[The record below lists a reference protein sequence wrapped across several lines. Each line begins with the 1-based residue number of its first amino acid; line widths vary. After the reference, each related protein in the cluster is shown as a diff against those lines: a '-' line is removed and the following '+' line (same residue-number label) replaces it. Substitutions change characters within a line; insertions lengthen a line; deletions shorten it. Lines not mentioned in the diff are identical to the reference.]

1 MNLAKKI
8 NLHYTTIQGSFGI
21 GFGALMSFG
30 AVLMLSRGLS
40 NSALGVVTCIAQ
52 LLPMV
57 LQPAVTSFAAARRG
71 MTTRKMLML
80 LTLPILVMAVVMLLA
95 PQSLGVIIAGY
106 MLIFLMVNLITPYHN
121 VLMVDFLTRGVEVNY
136 GLGRG
141 VGSGTFALATL
152 VLGFV
157 LEGRDSV
164 LIVPVIGG
172 AMLLQLLC
180 VAAFRYPLPAV
191 EAAAEEQR
199 EAVSRMAILR
209 SRRDFVLLLGAVALL
224 LGVHNVTN
232 VYMVH
237 VIDRVGGAESL
248 MGIILGVSAVTEL
261 ISMPLFPKLQRKFG
275 ITALLRF
282 AAAFFVVRLVLLLL
296 APSGEF
302 LYLAAVAQFASSG
315 ILLPAIVYYV
325 AQTLTPE
332 QQTNG
337 QGMIHLAGYCLGP
350 ALITLGV
357 GAVVDGSGIQ
367 AALGVMIALA
377 AVGTVL
383 MAAAT
388 RKRGESCL

>member
-57 LQPAVTSFAAARRG
+57 LQPAVTSFAARRAG

-191 EAAAEEQR
+191 ETVEEQR
-199 EAVSRMAILR
+199 EAVGRMAILR

-282 AAAFFVVRLVLLLL
+282 AAAFFVVRLVLLLV
-296 APSGEF
+296 APSGGF

-388 RKRGESCL
+388 RKKGESCL

>member
-8 NLHYTTIQGSFGI
+8 NLHYATIQGSFGI

-71 MTTRKMLML
+71 MTTRKMLRL

-191 EAAAEEQR
+191 ETVEEQR
-199 EAVSRMAILR
+199 EAVGRMAILR

-282 AAAFFVVRLVLLLL
+282 SAAFFVVRLVLLLL
-296 APSGEF
+296 APSGGF

-388 RKRGESCL
+388 RKRK

>member
-57 LQPAVTSFAAARRG
+57 LQPAVTSFAARREG

-180 VAAFRYPLPAV
+180 VEAFRYPLPAV
-191 EAAAEEQR
+191 ETVEEQR
-199 EAVSRMAILR
+199 EAVGRMAILR

-282 AAAFFVVRLVLLLL
+282 SAAFFVVRLVLLLL
-296 APSGEF
+296 APSGGF

-383 MAAAT
+383 MVAAT
-388 RKRGESCL
+388 RKRK

>member
-191 EAAAEEQR
+191 ETVEEQR
-199 EAVSRMAILR
+199 EAVGRMAILR

-282 AAAFFVVRLVLLLL
+282 AAAFFVVRLVLLLV
-296 APSGEF
+296 APSGGF

-388 RKRGESCL
+388 RKK

>member
-191 EAAAEEQR
+191 ETVEEQR
-199 EAVSRMAILR
+199 EAVGRMAILR
-209 SRRDFVLLLGAVALL
+209 SRRDFLLLLGAVALL

-325 AQTLTPE
+325 AQALTPE

-388 RKRGESCL
+388 RKK

>member
-191 EAAAEEQR
+191 ETVEEQR
-199 EAVSRMAILR
+199 EAVGRMAILR

-388 RKRGESCL
+388 RKKGESCL

>member
-191 EAAAEEQR
+191 ETVEEQR
-199 EAVSRMAILR
+199 EAVGRMAILR

-282 AAAFFVVRLVLLLL
+282 AATFFVVRLVLLLL
-296 APSGEF
+296 APSGGF

-325 AQTLTPE
+325 AETLTPE

-388 RKRGESCL
+388 RKQ

>member
-57 LQPAVTSFAAARRG
+57 LQPAVTSFAARREG

-191 EAAAEEQR
+191 ETVEEQR

-282 AAAFFVVRLVLLLL
+282 AAAFFVVRLVLLLV
-296 APSGEF
+296 APSGGF
-302 LYLAAVAQFASSG
+302 LYLAAVAQFGSSG

-383 MAAAT
+383 MVAAT
-388 RKRGESCL
+388 RKQ

>member
-57 LQPAVTSFAAARRG
+57 LQPAVTSFAAARRAG

-191 EAAAEEQR
+191 ETVEEQR

-296 APSGEF
+296 APSGGF

-388 RKRGESCL
+388 RKK

>member
-57 LQPAVTSFAAARRG
+57 LQPAVTSFAARREG

-106 MLIFLMVNLITPYHN
+106 MLMFLMVNLITPYHN

-191 EAAAEEQR
+191 ETVEEQR
-199 EAVSRMAILR
+199 EAVGRMAILR

-282 AAAFFVVRLVLLLL
+282 AAAFFVVRLVLLLV

-350 ALITLGV
+350 ALITLGGGEGGV
-357 GAVVDGSGIQ
+357 GSGIE
-367 AALGVMIALA
+367 AARGVMIALG

-388 RKRGESCL
+388 RKKKLTVNN

>member
-191 EAAAEEQR
+191 ETVEEQR
-199 EAVSRMAILR
+199 EAVGRMAILR

-296 APSGEF
+296 APSGGF

-388 RKRGESCL
+388 RKRK

>member
-57 LQPAVTSFAAARRG
+57 LQPAVTSFGARRG

-191 EAAAEEQR
+191 ETVEEQR
-199 EAVSRMAILR
+199 EAVGRMAILR
-209 SRRDFVLLLGAVALL
+209 SRRDFLLLLGAVALL

-248 MGIILGVSAVTEL
+248 MGSILGVSAVTEL

-367 AALGVMIALA
+367 AALREKIALA

-388 RKRGESCL
+388 RKKGESCL

>member
-180 VAAFRYPLPAV
+180 VATFRYPLPAV
-191 EAAAEEQR
+191 ETAEEQR
-199 EAVSRMAILR
+199 EAVGRMAILR

-296 APSGEF
+296 APSGGF

-325 AQTLTPE
+325 AETLTPE

-388 RKRGESCL
+388 RKQ

>member
-164 LIVPVIGG
+164 LLVPVIGG

-191 EAAAEEQR
+191 ETVEEQR
-199 EAVSRMAILR
+199 EAVGRMAILR

-282 AAAFFVVRLVLLLL
+282 AAAFFVVRLVLLLV
-296 APSGEF
+296 APSGGF

-388 RKRGESCL
+388 RKKGESCL

>member
-191 EAAAEEQR
+191 ETVEEQR
-199 EAVSRMAILR
+199 EAVGRMAILR

-282 AAAFFVVRLVLLLL
+282 AAAFFVVRLVLLLV

-388 RKRGESCL
+388 RKK

>member
-191 EAAAEEQR
+191 ETVEEQR
-199 EAVSRMAILR
+199 EAVGRMAILR

-296 APSGEF
+296 APSGGF

-388 RKRGESCL
+388 RKKGESCL

>member
-191 EAAAEEQR
+191 ETVEEQR
-199 EAVSRMAILR
+199 EAVGRMAILR

-248 MGIILGVSAVTEL
+248 MGSILGVSAVTEL

-388 RKRGESCL
+388 RKRK

>member
-8 NLHYTTIQGSFGI
+8 NLHYTTIQGTFGI

-52 LLPMV
+52 LLPML
-57 LQPAVTSFAAARRG
+57 LQPAVTSFAARRQG

-80 LTLPILVMAVVMLLA
+80 LTLPILVMAVVMMLA
-95 PQSLGVIIAGY
+95 PSSLAVIIAGY
-106 MLIFLMVNLITPYHN
+106 TLIFVVINLITPYHN

-164 LIVPVIGG
+164 LIVPVIGV
-172 AMLLQLLC
+172 AMFLQLLC

-191 EAAAEEQR
+191 EVAAEE
-199 EAVSRMAILR
+199 ETPAVSRMAILK
-209 SRRDFVLLLGAVALL
+209 SRGDFVLLLCAVALL

-275 ITALLRF
+275 IKALLRF
-282 AAAFFVVRLVLLLL
+282 AAVFFVVRLVLLLV
-296 APSGEF
+296 APGGGF
-302 LYLAAVAQFASSG
+302 LYLAAVAQFGSSG
-315 ILLPAIVYYV
+315 ILLPAIVYFV

-357 GAVVDGSGIQ
+357 GAVVDMSGIQ

-377 AVGTVL
+377 AVGAML
-383 MAAAT
+383 MVAAT
-388 RKRGESCL
+388 RKK

>member
-141 VGSGTFALATL
+141 AGSGTFALATL

-191 EAAAEEQR
+191 ETVEEQR
-199 EAVSRMAILR
+199 EAVGRMAILR

-282 AAAFFVVRLVLLLL
+282 SAAFFVVRLVLLLL
-296 APSGEF
+296 APSGGF

-388 RKRGESCL
+388 RKKGESCL

>member
-57 LQPAVTSFAAARRG
+57 LQPAVTSFAAARREG

-180 VAAFRYPLPAV
+180 VATFRYPLPAV
-191 EAAAEEQR
+191 ETAEEQR
-199 EAVSRMAILR
+199 EAVGRMAILR

-296 APSGEF
+296 APSGGF

-388 RKRGESCL
+388 RKQ

>member
-180 VAAFRYPLPAV
+180 VATFRYPLPAV
-191 EAAAEEQR
+191 ETVEEQR
-199 EAVSRMAILR
+199 EAVGRMAILR

-296 APSGEF
+296 APSGGF

-367 AALGVMIALA
+367 AALSVMVALA

-388 RKRGESCL
+388 RKKGESCL

>member
-191 EAAAEEQR
+191 ETVEEQR
-199 EAVSRMAILR
+199 EAVGRMAILR
-209 SRRDFVLLLGAVALL
+209 SRRDFLLLLGAVALL

-282 AAAFFVVRLVLLLL
+282 AAAFFVVRLVLLLV
-296 APSGEF
+296 APSGGF

-388 RKRGESCL
+388 RKK

>member
-191 EAAAEEQR
+191 ETVEEQR
-199 EAVSRMAILR
+199 EAVGRMAILR

-296 APSGEF
+296 APSGGF

-367 AALGVMIALA
+367 AALSVMIALA

-388 RKRGESCL
+388 RKQ

>member
-191 EAAAEEQR
+191 ETVEEQR
-199 EAVSRMAILR
+199 EAVGRMAILR

-296 APSGEF
+296 APSGGF

-367 AALGVMIALA
+367 AALSVMIALA

-388 RKRGESCL
+388 RKRK

>member
-21 GFGALMSFG
+21 GFGALRSFG

-191 EAAAEEQR
+191 ETVEEQR
-199 EAVSRMAILR
+199 EAVGRMAILR

-282 AAAFFVVRLVLLLL
+282 AAAFFVVRLVLLLV
-296 APSGEF
+296 APSGGF

-388 RKRGESCL
+388 RKKGESCL

>member
-191 EAAAEEQR
+191 ETVEEQR
-199 EAVSRMAILR
+199 EAVGRMAILR

-296 APSGEF
+296 APSGGF

-388 RKRGESCL
+388 RKQ

>member
-191 EAAAEEQR
+191 ETVEEQR
-199 EAVSRMAILR
+199 EAVGRMAILR

-296 APSGEF
+296 APSGGF

-325 AQTLTPE
+325 AETLTPE

-388 RKRGESCL
+388 RKRK

>member
-191 EAAAEEQR
+191 ETVEEQR
-199 EAVSRMAILR
+199 EAVGRMAILR

-296 APSGEF
+296 APSGGV

-388 RKRGESCL
+388 RKKGESCL

>member
-180 VAAFRYPLPAV
+180 VATFRYPLPAV
-191 EAAAEEQR
+191 ETAEEQR
-199 EAVSRMAILR
+199 EAVGRMAILR

-296 APSGEF
+296 APSGGF

-325 AQTLTPE
+325 AETLTPE

-388 RKRGESCL
+388 RKKGESCL

>member
-191 EAAAEEQR
+191 ETVEEQR
-199 EAVSRMAILR
+199 EAVGRMAILR
-209 SRRDFVLLLGAVALL
+209 SRRDFLLLLGAVALL

-282 AAAFFVVRLVLLLL
+282 AAAFFVVRLVLLLV
-296 APSGEF
+296 APSGGF

-388 RKRGESCL
+388 RKRK

>member
-57 LQPAVTSFAAARRG
+57 LQPAVTSFAARREG

-191 EAAAEEQR
+191 ETVEEQR
-199 EAVSRMAILR
+199 EAVGRMAILR

-325 AQTLTPE
+325 AQALTPE

>member
-191 EAAAEEQR
+191 ETVEEQR
-199 EAVSRMAILR
+199 EAVGRMAILR

-282 AAAFFVVRLVLLLL
+282 AAAFFVVRLVLLLV
-296 APSGEF
+296 APSGGF

-388 RKRGESCL
+388 RKKGESCL

>member
-191 EAAAEEQR
+191 ETVEEER
-199 EAVSRMAILR
+199 EAVGRMAILR

-296 APSGEF
+296 APSGGF

-325 AQTLTPE
+325 AETLTPE

-388 RKRGESCL
+388 RKQ

>member
-191 EAAAEEQR
+191 ETVEEQR
-199 EAVSRMAILR
+199 EAVGRMAILR

-282 AAAFFVVRLVLLLL
+282 SAAFFVVRLVLLLL
-296 APSGEF
+296 APSGGF

-388 RKRGESCL
+388 RKKGEACL

>member
-57 LQPAVTSFAAARRG
+57 LQPAVTSFAARREG

-106 MLIFLMVNLITPYHN
+106 ILIFLMVNLITPYHN

-157 LEGRDSV
+157 LEGRDSI

-191 EAAAEEQR
+191 ETVEEQR
-199 EAVSRMAILR
+199 EAVGRMAILR

-296 APSGEF
+296 APGGGF

-388 RKRGESCL
+388 RKRCHR

>member
-180 VAAFRYPLPAV
+180 VATFRYPLPAV
-191 EAAAEEQR
+191 ETAEEQR
-199 EAVSRMAILR
+199 EAVGRMAILR

-282 AAAFFVVRLVLLLL
+282 AAAFFVVRLVLLLV

-388 RKRGESCL
+388 RKQ

>member
-191 EAAAEEQR
+191 ETVEEQR
-199 EAVSRMAILR
+199 EAVGRMAILR

-248 MGIILGVSAVTEL
+248 MGSILGVSAVTEL

-383 MAAAT
+383 MVAAT
-388 RKRGESCL
+388 RKKGESCL